1 MKLNATPRHY
11 MPLPQNQSDDDES
24 VPSKEDKVDKV
35 IFKNSFEASEG
46 TSKSNRI
53 AGNDEVNPKN
63 LPMSPLRL
71 VLFIISLLTCV
82 LFVLIFVFC
91 VPCTMPHNF
100 NELCYLTHKWRKVL
114 HNTSKYVYFGKLI

>member
-35 IFKNSFEASEG
+35 IFKNSFEASDG

-53 AGNDEVNPKN
+53 AGKDEVNPKN
-63 LPMSPLRL
+63 LPMSTMRKFM
-71 VLFIISLLTCV
+71 FIMSLIICV

-91 VPCTMPHNF
+91 VPCTMPHDL
-100 NELCYLTHKWRKVL
+100 NELCYLTNKWRKEL
-114 HNTSKYVYFGKLI
+114 HNISKYIF